1 MCKQGLKLA
10 FIIHAFVIVTL
21 ASIMHCITCYSLYTE
36 ICVFIVDADFHIQNI
51 MQALKKLKA
60 WEEFYYTVTGS
71 HIYDDFPDFK
81 DVVRDREM
89 SLKTFMRKR
98 PGKIC
103 WVDLAV
109 AAYQCG
115 EEKIFHQLSEKMKS
129 PAGIYML
136 PIF

>member
-1 MCKQGLKLA
+1 M
-10 FIIHAFVIVTL
+10 
-21 ASIMHCITCYSLYTE
+21 YSLYTE

-51 MQALKKLKA
+51 MQALKNLKA
-60 WEEFYYTVTGS
+60 WEEFYFTVTGN

-103 WVDLAV
+103 WVDLAI

-115 EEKIFHQLSEKMKS
+115 EEEIFHQLSEKMKS
-129 PAGIYML
+129 PAGTCCLYY
-136 PIF
+136 

>member
-1 MCKQGLKLA
+1 M
-10 FIIHAFVIVTL
+10 L
-21 ASIMHCITCYSLYTE
+21 ASIMHCIKCYSLYTE

-60 WEEFYYTVTGS
+60 WEEFYFTVTGS

-115 EEKIFHQLSEKMKS
+115 EEKVFHQLTEKMKS
-129 PAGIYML
+129 PAGTCCL
-136 PIF
+136 